1 MKAVVPLTIDE
12 ILLTRARILFC
23 GLYRENCH
31 AIAQSGLVAIDPS
44 SPVPAAKN
52 LLHELIHVRRP
63 LWSETRTREWE
74 SKLWR
79 ESSWQQ
85 KGELYRM
92 LGKSKIWNGEEVFG
106 EHHDGAPVA
115 SAVTQS

>member
-1 MKAVVPLTIDE
+1 MKPDAKLLTIDE
-12 ILLTRARILFC
+12 ILLTRVQILFY
-23 GLYRENCH
+23 GLTRENAH

-44 SPVPAAKN
+44 SPCPGAKN

-63 LWSETRTREWE
+63 LWSETRTRQWE

-79 ESSWQQ
+79 ESTWQQ

-92 LGKSKIWNGEEVFG
+92 LGKAKVWNGEEVFG
-106 EHHDGAPVA
+106 DHLDEKGE
-115 SAVTQS
+115 TK